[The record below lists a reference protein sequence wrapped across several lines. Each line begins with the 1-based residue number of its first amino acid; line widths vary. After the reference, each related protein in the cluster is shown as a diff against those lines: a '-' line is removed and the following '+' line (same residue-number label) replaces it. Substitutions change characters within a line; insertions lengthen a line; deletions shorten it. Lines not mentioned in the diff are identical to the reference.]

1 MTRWDAKSKDAKEL
15 EGMVKKGI
23 IAHYAKASLIRDSNP
38 LWVKN
43 YTADQFR
50 NAFNRIKK
58 AHEAVQ
64 APTNKGKG

>member
-15 EGMVKKGI
+15 EGMFKKGI
-23 IAHYAKASLIRDSNP
+23 IAFDAKASNIRESNP

-58 AHEAVQ
+58 QHDMIH
-64 APTNKGKG
+64 APSNKGNG